1 VICLNSFFTLV
12 SVYDYFP
19 KSRYKLI
26 SRSYVYNYAK
36 DIALVIL
43 YDVRKNR
50 IEFELRKR
58 GGVFLAL
65 GMTILIIQ
73 APAQQSN
80 TKE

>member
-1 VICLNSFFTLV
+1 MKKITGKLVICLNSFFTLV

-58 GGVFLAL
+58 GGACDDVFLD
-65 GMTILIIQ
+65 IF
-73 APAQQSN
+73 
-80 TKE
+80 